1 MKPGFQWTGEAEQA
15 CGTATWTM
23 ADGKTVVQPF
33 GTFAEAHELN
43 TVVEAAY
50 RAGQR
55 AGRDGLAL
63 NIEQAL
69 AQAGV
74 RRPVAPPH

>member
-1 MKPGFQWTGEAEQA
+1 MKPGFQWTGAAEQA
-15 CGTATWTM
+15 CGTATWTL

-33 GTFAEAHELN
+33 GTFDEAHELN
-43 TVVEAAY
+43 KVVEDAY

-74 RRPVAPPH
+74 RRPGAPHH